1 MKPGSNKG
9 KGQRSIQ
16 SFLFKPKATASPA
29 SAQSKPE
36 AASQSK
42 PEQRVL
48 GEKQPSEPALAVP
61 PNKKPRLSRA
71 HSQQESLKGL
81 NSSGQH
87 ADQLS
92 NVSQPVIV
100 DHDMPELPA
109 AQAISTETQQPSQHP
124 VPARIEQRHQQFQQK
139 LVMGAGNRTYR
150 ETQKLNAIT
159 KPKYTPLE
167 LQIVELKEKHPG
179 VLLIVEVSS
188 CFASCAFTVSLTM
201 GQFKG

>member
-29 SAQSKPE
+29 SAQSKQE
-36 AASQSK
+36 AISQTK

-48 GEKQPSEPALAVP
+48 GEKQPSEPAVAVP
-61 PNKKPRLSRA
+61 PNKKPRLSHA
-71 HSQQESLKGL
+71 HSQQEPLRQ
-81 NSSGQH
+81 NSSGKN
-87 ADQLS
+87 ADS
-92 NVSQPVIV
+92 HVSQPVIV

-109 AQAISTETQQPSQHP
+109 AQAISTETQQPLQHP
-124 VPARIEQRHQQFQQK
+124 VPARVEQRHQQFQQK

-188 CFASCAFTVSLTM
+188 CLASCAVYLVIHHWR
-201 GQFKG
+201 